1 MMRKIIESSARHPWM
16 VCLVASAVAVSG
28 AFNAMRLP
36 LDAIPD
42 LTNVQVQVVTSA
54 GSLSPIE
61 VERYI
66 TQPIELQLSGL
77 PNSIETRSISRL
89 GISLITVVFKEGTD
103 LYWARQLISQRLDG
117 ASDDLPSHI
126 SRPQLG
132 PLTTALGEVIQFEVR
147 GGGFTPTQ
155 LRTMLEWDIAPRLKT
170 VEGVTEV
177 NSHGGYFKCYSI
189 QPDPNRMLE
198 LNFTL
203 EEIAQAVQR
212 NNLAV
217 SGGYMIAGGQQRYI
231 QGESMLRSLD
241 DIRNVVLRSA
251 DEGSPVLVRD
261 VASVVEGAL
270 LRQGAA
276 SRDGRGEAV
285 IGMAMM
291 LVGENSRL
299 VVQRVKDR
307 LAEIQSTLPKGV
319 EIEVIYDR
327 EGLIDRAIHT
337 VAKNLL
343 EGAILVVSVLFVFLG
358 SIRAGLITAMA
369 IPLSMLFATNAMW
382 GLGISA
388 SLMSLGAIDFG
399 MIVDSSVITIENCI
413 HRLSEP
419 MAHATGSAKAPEPM
433 ALATGDALGNISAD
447 GTIPAASADG
457 SGEKIAVRKD
467 RPQLIADAAYEVRKP
482 TVFGELIIAVVFV
495 PLLFL
500 EGSEGKLFR
509 PMALTLLLALGGSL
523 VVSMT
528 VMPALSTLFLP
539 KNISADPSWLVR
551 ILLSIY
557 RPTLKLAMRLPV
569 WSMGLALAIT
579 VAAIPVAM
587 RLGAEFMPRLE
598 EGDLLIEALR
608 LPSASL
614 EGSQPM
620 TKAIEKIVLGYPE
633 VHTVFCKT
641 GRPEIANDIMGV
653 HQTDVWVILH
663 PKDTWKNGMTREKL
677 IEQLNEQLTASIPG
691 VAFGFTQPIEMRVNE
706 LVAGVKSDVAALI
719 YGEDIDELS
728 RLSKEITTVIQSVR
742 GAADVKPDSQANLT
756 TLRVEIDHQ
765 AVGRYGL
772 DATTIMQNIEAIGQI
787 DVGVAYEGRVRHPI
801 VIRMPD
807 DWRDDVQR
815 IRMMP
820 IRTRSGKTILMQDV
834 AKIELGNTP
843 PAIEHE
849 MGHRRTYVSAN
860 VRGRDTASFVA
871 EAQKQVEN
879 QVKLPPGYEV
889 RWGGTY
895 ENLQTASLRL
905 ALITPLVLM
914 LVTVLIHATFQ
925 SWKLTAIIFLAI
937 PVALSGGVF
946 SLALRGLP
954 FSISAGVGFIA
965 LLGIAVL
972 NSLVWVSAA
981 ENMRAL
987 GLFDIETITLE
998 TAMTRMRPILMTASV
1013 AALGFL
1019 PMAVSHGDGAEIQRP
1034 LATVVIGGLI
1044 TSTMLTTLI
1053 LPLIYQRL
1061 GRRLT

>member
-1 MMRKIIESSARHPWM
+1 MMRKIIEGSARHPWM
-16 VCLVASAVAVSG
+16 VCLVAAAVAVSG

-77 PNSIETRSISRL
+77 PSAIETRSISRL

-117 ASDDLPSHI
+117 ASGDLPSHI

-203 EEIAQAVQR
+203 EEIAEAVQR

-261 VASVVEGAL
+261 VASVVEGSL

-299 VVQRVKDR
+299 VVKRVKER
-307 LAEIQSTLPKGV
+307 LAEIQSTLPQGV

-337 VAKNLL
+337 VAKNLM

-419 MAHATGSAKAPEPM
+419 IATGGAHGKTS
-433 ALATGDALGNISAD
+433 TD
-447 GTIPAASADG
+447 GTKLAVSVEGPDEGPEEGPDEG
-457 SGEKIAVRKD
+457 SDEAIAESID
-467 RPQLIADAAYEVRKP
+467 RPQVIADAAYEVRKP

-557 RPTLKLAMRLPV
+557 RPTLRLAMRLPV

-633 VHTVFCKT
+633 VRTVFCKT

-677 IEQLNEQLTASIPG
+677 IEQLNEQLTAAIPG

-728 RLSKEITTVIQSVR
+728 RLSKEITAVIQSVR

-787 DVGVAYEGRVRHPI
+787 DVGVAYEGRIRHPI

-807 DWRDDVQR
+807 NWRDDVQR

-820 IRTRSGKTILMQDV
+820 LRTRSGKTILMQDV

-871 EAQKQVEN
+871 EAQKQVES

-905 ALITPLVLM
+905 ALITPLVLL

-987 GLFDIETITLE
+987 ALYDIETITFE

-1019 PMAVSHGDGAEIQRP
+1019 PMAISHGDGAEIQRP

-1053 LPLIYQRL
+1053 LPIIYQRL
-1061 GRRLT
+1061 GRRVG

>member
-1 MMRKIIESSARHPWM
+1 MMRKIIEGSARHPWM
-16 VCLVASAVAVSG
+16 VCLVASAVALAGV
-28 AFNAMRLP
+28 FNAMRLP

-42 LTNVQVQVVTSA
+42 LTNVQVQVVTAA

-66 TQPIELQLSGL
+66 TQPIELQLTGL

-117 ASDDLPSHI
+117 ASDELPPHI
-126 SRPQLG
+126 ARPQLG

-177 NSHGGYFKCYSI
+177 NSHGGYYKCYSI

-198 LNFTL
+198 LDFTL
-203 EEIAQAVQR
+203 EEIVEAVQR

-261 VASVVEGAL
+261 VASVVEGSL

-307 LAEIQSTLPKGV
+307 LQEIQSTLPKGV

-337 VAKNLL
+337 VAKNLM

-413 HRLSEP
+413 HRLSGP
-419 MAHATGSAKAPEPM
+419 ME
-433 ALATGDALGNISAD
+433 LATGDAHGKTSIDRSISA
-447 GTIPAASADG
+447 ANADD
-457 SGEKIAVRKD
+457 SVEKVALAID
-467 RPQLIADAAYEVRKP
+467 RPQVIADAAYEVRKP

-523 VVSMT
+523 IVSMT

-551 ILLSIY
+551 MLLSVY
-557 RPTLKLAMRLPV
+557 RPTLKLAMRLPAV
-569 WSMGLALAIT
+569 SMGLALAIT

-620 TKAIEKIVLGYPE
+620 TNAIEKIVLGYPE
-633 VHTVFCKT
+633 VRTVFCKT

-677 IEQLNEQLTASIPG
+677 IEQLNEQLTANIPG

-719 YGEDIDELS
+719 YGQDIDELS
-728 RLSKEITTVIQSVR
+728 RLSKEIANVIQSVP
-742 GAADVKPDSQANLT
+742 GSADVKPDSQANLT

-787 DVGVAYEGRVRHPI
+787 DVGVAYEGRIRHPI

-807 DWRDDVQR
+807 DWRDDVQK

-820 IRTRSGKTILMQDV
+820 LRTRSGKTILMQDV

-871 EAQKQVEN
+871 ESQKQVES

-895 ENLQTASLRL
+895 ENLQSASLRL
-905 ALITPLVLM
+905 ALITPLVLL
-914 LVTVLIHATFQ
+914 LVTVLIHATFH

-981 ENMRAL
+981 ENLRAL
-987 GLFDIETITLE
+987 GMYDIETITFE

-1019 PMAVSHGDGAEIQRP
+1019 PMAISHGDGAEIQRP

-1061 GRRLT
+1061 GRSLT

>member
-1 MMRKIIESSARHPWM
+1 MMRKIIEGSARHPWM
-16 VCLVASAVAVSG
+16 VCLVAAAVAVSG

-66 TQPIELQLSGL
+66 TQPIELQLAGL
-77 PNSIETRSISRL
+77 PSAIETRSISRL

-203 EEIAQAVQR
+203 EEIAEAVQR

-261 VASVVEGAL
+261 VARVVEGSL

-299 VVQRVKDR
+299 VVKRVKER
-307 LAEIQSTLPKGV
+307 LAEIQSTLPQGV

-337 VAKNLL
+337 VAKNLM

-399 MIVDSSVITIENCI
+399 MIVDSSVITVENCI

-419 MAHATGSAKAPEPM
+419 MA
-433 ALATGDALGNISAD
+433 LATGDAHGKTSID
-447 GTIPAASADG
+447 RPIPAASADG
-457 SGEKIAVRKD
+457 SDEKIALAID
-467 RPQLIADAAYEVRKP
+467 RPQVIADAAYEVRKP

-523 VVSMT
+523 IVSMT

-633 VHTVFCKT
+633 VRTVFCKT

-677 IEQLNEQLTASIPG
+677 IEQLNEQLTAAIPG

-719 YGEDIDELS
+719 YGEDINELS
-728 RLSKEITTVIQSVR
+728 RLSKEISTVIQSVR

-756 TLRVEIDHQ
+756 TLRVEVDHQ

-772 DATTIMQNIEAIGQI
+772 DATTIMRNIEAIGQI
-787 DVGVAYEGRVRHPI
+787 DVGVAYEGRIRHPI

-815 IRMMP
+815 IRIMP
-820 IRTRSGKTILMQDV
+820 LRTRSGKTILMQDV

-871 EAQKQVEN
+871 EAQKQVES

-905 ALITPLVLM
+905 ALITPIVLL

-987 GLFDIETITLE
+987 AQYDIETITFA

-1019 PMAVSHGDGAEIQRP
+1019 PMAISHGDGAEIQRP

-1053 LPLIYQRL
+1053 LPIIYQRL
-1061 GRRLT
+1061 GRRA

>member
-1 MMRKIIESSARHPWM
+1 MMRKIIEGSASNPWIVLM
-16 VCLVASAVAVSG
+16 ISAAVAAAG
-28 AFNAMRLP
+28 IFNALRLP

-66 TQPIELQLSGL
+66 TQPVELQLSGL
-77 PNSIETRSISRL
+77 PNAIETRSISRL

-117 ASDDLPSHI
+117 AADKLPAHI
-126 SRPQLG
+126 ARPQLG

-147 GGGFTPTQ
+147 GAAYTPTQ
-155 LRTMLEWDIAPRLKT
+155 LRTMLEWDIAPRLRT

-177 NSHGGYFKCYSI
+177 NSHGGYYKCYSI
-189 QPDPNRMLE
+189 QPNPNRMLE

-203 EEIAQAVQR
+203 QEIAQAVQR

-241 DIRNVVLRSA
+241 DIRSVVLRSA
-251 DEGSPVLVRD
+251 DEGSPVLLRD
-261 VASVVEGAL
+261 VAEVVEGAL

-299 VVQRVKDR
+299 VVKGVKER
-307 LAEIQSTLPKGV
+307 LAEVQATLPKGV
-319 EIEVIYDR
+319 KIEVIYDR
-327 EGLIDRAIHT
+327 EGLIERAIHT
-337 VAKNLL
+337 VGKNFI
-343 EGAILVVSVLFVFLG
+343 EGAVLVVSVLFVFLG

-413 HRLSEP
+413 HRLSERAGLHSDP
-419 MAHATGSAKAPEPM
+419 MAIAA
-433 ALATGDALGNISAD
+433 GDANQNMPSNGESKNGA
-447 GTIPAASADG
+447 GAGG
-457 SGEKIAVRKD
+457 SDDTERTQIV
-467 RPQLIADAAYEVRKP
+467 ADAAYEVRKP

-509 PMALTLLLALGGSL
+509 PMALTLLMALGGSL

-539 KNISADPSWLVR
+539 KNISPDPSWLVR
-551 ILLSIY
+551 LLLSVY
-557 RPTLKLAMRLPV
+557 RPLLTLALRLPKL
-569 WSMGLALAIT
+569 SIGLALAIT
-579 VAAIPVAM
+579 VTAIPVSVY
-587 RLGAEFMPRLE
+587 LGAEFMPRLE
-598 EGDLLIEALR
+598 EGDLLIEAIR

-620 TKAIEKIVLGYPE
+620 TKAIEEIVLASPE
-633 VHTVFCKT
+633 VRTVFCKT

-663 PKDTWKNGMTREKL
+663 PKDTWEHGMTREIL
-677 IEQLNEQLTASIPG
+677 INRLNDQLTTSIPG
-691 VAFGFTQPIEMRVNE
+691 VVFGFTQPIEMRVNE

-719 YGEDIDELS
+719 YGDDIEELS
-728 RLSKEITTVIQSVR
+728 RLSKEITSVIQMVP

-765 AVGRYGL
+765 AVAMYGL
-772 DATTIMQNIEAIGQI
+772 DATTIMLNVQSLGQI
-787 DVGVAYEGRVRHPI
+787 DVGLAYEGRIRYPI
-801 VIRMPD
+801 IIRLPD

-820 IRTRSGKTILMQDV
+820 LRTRSGKTILMQDV
-834 AKIELGNTP
+834 AKIKLGNTP

-849 MGHRRTYVSAN
+849 MGRRRTYVSAN

-871 EAQKQVEN
+871 EAQKLVASN
-879 QVKLPPGYEV
+879 VKLPPGYEV

-895 ENLQTASLRL
+895 ENLQSASLRL
-905 ALITPLVLM
+905 ALITPLVLI
-914 LVTVLIHATFQ
+914 LVTILIHATFH

-937 PVALSGGVF
+937 PVALSGGVY

-987 GLFDIETITLE
+987 SSDIKTITFE

-1019 PMAVSHGDGAEIQRP
+1019 PMAISHGDGAEIQRP

-1044 TSTMLTTLI
+1044 TSTILTTLI
-1053 LPLIYQRL
+1053 LPIIYQRI
-1061 GRRLT
+1061 GRGEE

>member
-1 MMRKIIESSARHPWM
+1 MMKKIIEGSVRHPWM
-16 VCLVASAVAVSG
+16 VLMLAATVAVAGV
-28 AFNAMRLP
+28 ANAMRLP

-66 TQPIELQLSGL
+66 TLPVELQLSGL

-103 LYWARQLISQRLDG
+103 LYWARQLVSQRLDG
-117 ASDDLPSHI
+117 AADKLPAHI
-126 SRPQLG
+126 ARPQLG

-147 GGGFTPTQ
+147 SDAYSPTQ
-155 LRTMLEWDIAPRLKT
+155 LRTMLEWDIAPRLRT

-177 NSHGGYFKCYSI
+177 NSHGGYYKCYSI
-189 QPDPNRMLE
+189 QPDPNRLLE

-251 DEGSPVLVRD
+251 DEGSPVLVGD
-261 VASVVEGAL
+261 VATVVEGAL

-299 VVQRVKDR
+299 VVKRVKER

-319 EIEVIYDR
+319 EIEVLYDR

-337 VAKNLL
+337 VGKNLI
-343 EGAILVVSVLFVFLG
+343 EGAVLVVSVLFVFLG

-369 IPLSMLFATNAMW
+369 IPLSMLFATNVMW
-382 GLGISA
+382 GVGISA

-413 HRLSEP
+413 HRLSELSG
-419 MAHATGSAKAPEPM
+419 AHSEPATLAKSSEEQ
-433 ALATGDALGNISAD
+433 NI
-447 GTIPAASADG
+447 ASAV
-457 SGEKIAVRKD
+457 GETESVVSTVGLGKKD
-467 RPQLIADAAYEVRKP
+467 RAQIVADAAYEVRKP
-482 TVFGELIIAVVFV
+482 TVFGEPIIAVVFV

-539 KNISADPSWLVR
+539 KNVSAHPSWLVR
-551 ILLSIY
+551 MLLSVY
-557 RPTLKLAMRLPV
+557 RPALTMALRLPALSV
-569 WSMGLALAIT
+569 ALAVAIT

-587 RLGAEFMPRLE
+587 HLGAEFMPRLE
-598 EGDLLIEALR
+598 EGDLLIEAVR

-614 EGSQPM
+614 EGSLPM
-620 TKAIEKIVLGYPE
+620 TQTIEKLVLASPE
-633 VHTVFCKT
+633 VRTVFCKT

-663 PKDTWKNGMTREKL
+663 PKDTWEHGMTREGL
-677 IEQLNEQLTASIPG
+677 IDRLNNQLTAAIPG

-728 RLSKEITTVIQSVR
+728 RLSKEITKAIQSVP

-765 AVGRYGL
+765 AVAQYGL
-772 DATTIMQNIEAIGQI
+772 DATTIMQNIQAIGQI
-787 DVGVAYEGRVRHPI
+787 DVGLAYEGRIRHPI
-801 VIRMPD
+801 IIRLPD

-820 IRTRSGKTILMQDV
+820 LRTRRGNTILMQDV

-849 MGHRRTYVSAN
+849 MGQRRTYVSAN

-871 EAQKQVEN
+871 EAQERVAE

-895 ENLQTASLRL
+895 ENLQSASLRL
-905 ALITPLVLM
+905 ALITPVVLL
-914 LVTVLIHATFQ
+914 LVTILIHATFH

-937 PVALSGGVF
+937 PVALSGGVY

-981 ENMRAL
+981 ENMRASIS
-987 GLFDIETITLE
+987 DIKKITFE
-998 TAMTRMRPILMTASV
+998 TAITRMRPILMTASV

-1019 PMAVSHGDGAEIQRP
+1019 PMAISHGDGAEIQRP

-1053 LPLIYQRL
+1053 LPIIYQRI
-1061 GRRLT
+1061 GQETTPP